1 MPITLPVLDDRN
13 YEQILEEALRRIPG
27 HTPEWTNFGLDSD
40 PGVTIVQL
48 FAFLT
53 EGLIY
58 RANRIPELNR
68 LKFLQLLNV
77 PLRPAAAA
85 DGLVEIRNERGPVA
99 PLLLEQGVTVK
110 AGNVQYV
117 TRDPLN
123 ALPVQAHLVVKK
135 PIDSDDPSYDDYR
148 EKYEAVLAARLAQ
161 EADLAGLPAPAT
173 SDLDSLAIT
182 PQFYEPAPVPLPQ
195 RGEPL
200 PAFDMETTADRAIYI
215 ALLAPKNVDPTTVR
229 REIANQVLSIGIA
242 PATSGEVPS
251 LKPLESQSSQAQG
264 SGLTFEIAD
273 TSASALGP
281 IARYTPLK
289 VIQQADVFNS
299 PGVVMVE
306 LPDAGQLEP
315 WDFDEPLLEG
325 TGDFPPRLED
335 DEVRKRLVTW
345 LRIRLPDPQEDQAT
359 AGLDRR
365 IAWIGLNAVRVIQ
378 AVPVFNELL
387 GEGNGEPD
395 QSFAVSNVPVLPAS
409 VRLAEEQL
417 IGGQRVWENWRLV
430 EDLLSAGADEA
441 VFTLDAESGVIRFG
455 GVRGRRP
462 RGRLLVSYE
471 YGGGP
476 QGNVAIKAINAS
488 PDVRLQGGYKIANP
502 IPTSGGAL
510 GETPVDGQ
518 RRIPQV
524 IRHRERLVTR
534 QDFRDVTRR
543 TEGVNVGRVEVLP
556 LFVPTDPGIVA
567 PGVVTV
573 MVIPSF
579 DPLDPLWPT
588 PDRLFLRRVC
598 NHLEDRRLVTTE
610 VYVRGPNYLPVYLS
624 VGIQVRPGFFV
635 DQVEQDAETEL
646 RRYLSSLP
654 PGGPDGQGWPMN
666 KPLIR
671 KDLEATVTRVAGV
684 EFVKSL
690 EMGVGSTED
699 IVEFNLNGLDLPR
712 VVGVRVRQG
721 TAQPLES
728 LFAAPGTE
736 PSLTQGVPIPVVR
749 TKC

>member
-77 PLRPAAAA
+77 PLRPASAA
-85 DGLVEIRNERGPVA
+85 DGLVEIRNERGSVS
-99 PLLLEQGVTVK
+99 PLLLEQGVILK
-110 AGNVQYV
+110 AGNVQFV

-123 ALPVQAHLVVKK
+123 VLPIQVHLVAKQPVAFE
-135 PIDSDDPSYDDYR
+135 DPTYDIYR
-148 EKYEAVLAARLAQ
+148 EKYEAVLAARLA
-161 EADLAGLPAPAT
+161 EETDLAGLPAPA
-173 SDLDSLAIT
+173 SGEFEALGIT
-182 PQFYEPAPVPLPQ
+182 PQFYEPVPVPMPK

-200 PAFDMETTADRAIYI
+200 PTFDLETTADRSLYL
-215 ALLAPKNVDPTTVR
+215 ALLAPKNVDPAHAR

-242 PATSGEVPS
+242 PATSGSLPS
-251 LKPLESQSSQAQG
+251 LKPIQTGSSQG

-273 TSASALGP
+273 TSASALDP
-281 IARYTPLK
+281 VASYAPLK
-289 VIQQADVFNS
+289 VVQQADVFNA

-306 LPDAGQLEP
+306 LPDVDQLTTWE
-315 WDFDEPLLEG
+315 FDEPLLEG

-335 DEVRKRLVTW
+335 GALRERLVTW
-345 LRIRLPDPQEDQAT
+345 LRIRLPDPQQDQAS

-365 IAWIGLNAVRVIQ
+365 IAWVGLNAARVVQ
-378 AVPVFNELL
+378 AVPVFNEFL

-395 QSFAVSNVPVLPAS
+395 QSFTLASLPVVPAS

-417 IGGQRVWENWRLV
+417 VGGQRAWQSWRLV
-430 EDLLSAGADEA
+430 DDLLSAGADEP
-441 VFTLDAESGVIRFG
+441 VFALDAESGTIRFG

-476 QGNVAIKAINAS
+476 QGNVAIGAINAS

-502 IPTSGGAL
+502 IPASGGAL
-510 GETPVDGQ
+510 GETPMEGQ

-524 IRHRERLVTR
+524 IRHRERLVTL
-534 QDFRDVTRR
+534 QDFRDITRR
-543 TEGVNVGRVEVLP
+543 TPGVNVGRVEVLP
-556 LFVPTDPGIVA
+556 LYLPSQPDEQA

-573 MVIPSF
+573 MVIPRF
-579 DPLDPLWPT
+579 DPLEPLWPT
-588 PDRLFLRRVC
+588 PERLFLRRVC
-598 NHLEDRRLVTTE
+598 NHLDKARLVTTE
-610 VYVRGPNYLPVYLS
+610 VYVRGPQYLPVYVS
-624 VGIQVRPGFFV
+624 AGIQVRAGYFV
-635 DQVEQDAETEL
+635 DQVEQEAETSL
-646 RRYLSSLP
+646 REYLSSLP
-654 PGGPDGQGWPMN
+654 PGGLDNQGWPLN
-666 KPLIR
+666 KRLVR
-671 KDLEATVTRVAGV
+671 KDLEATITRVAGV
-684 EFVKSL
+684 DYVNNL
-690 EMGVGSTED
+690 QMGVGSTED
-699 IVEFNLNGLDLPR
+699 IPEYDLKRLELPR
-712 VVGVRVRQG
+712 VAGVRVRQG
-721 TAQPLES
+721 TAQS
-728 LFAAPGTE
+728 LQSVFAAPGAG
-736 PSLTQGVPIPVVR
+736 PSLTQGVPIPVTR